1 LIVLDN
7 KNLKV
12 TFFNFSKV
20 KKGEVLF
27 EYIRNFIAFQI
38 SLEGKEWADT
48 PYKQLVFQEVKKGV
62 GDNEDSGL
70 LMLVQALSVS
80 TSSHVLGNLRATLL
94 QLLYNYG
101 RV

>member
-1 LIVLDN
+1 MLDN

-20 KKGEVLF
+20 KNGEVFF
-27 EYIRNFIAFQI
+27 EHVRNFIAFQI

-48 PYKQLVFQEVKKGV
+48 PYKQLVFQEVKNAVV
-62 GDNEDSGL
+62 GDEDSSV

-80 TSSHVLGNLRATLL
+80 TSSHVLGNFRRALL